1 MQLYTY
7 SVCDFI
13 QWAQKKENVCC
24 FAQTGTS
31 IDIERKTGGTGYSVE
46 GVQKNL
52 FIFLLIYHTPREGM
66 VILIMVTTQDLI
78 KQGKIKEYIPPKA
91 VTHSVKKPVALQ
103 ESSEV
108 MQEVFQAWIQC
119 DIYNG
124 AGVKEYTGAK
134 GG

>member
-1 MQLYTY
+1 
-7 SVCDFI
+7 
-13 QWAQKKENVCC
+13 
-24 FAQTGTS
+24 
-31 IDIERKTGGTGYSVE
+31 
-46 GVQKNL
+46 
-52 FIFLLIYHTPREGM
+52 
-66 VILIMVTTQDLI
+66 MVTTQDLI

-119 DIYNG
+119 DICNG

-134 GG
+134 GV

>member
-1 MQLYTY
+1 
-7 SVCDFI
+7 
-13 QWAQKKENVCC
+13 
-24 FAQTGTS
+24 
-31 IDIERKTGGTGYSVE
+31 
-46 GVQKNL
+46 
-52 FIFLLIYHTPREGM
+52 
-66 VILIMVTTQDLI
+66 MVTIGDLI

-91 VTHSVKKPVALQ
+91 VTHSVNKPVALQ

>member
-13 QWAQKKENVCC
+13 QWVQKKENVCC

-52 FIFLLIYHTPREGM
+52 FIFLLICHTPRE
-66 VILIMVTTQDLI
+66 
-78 KQGKIKEYIPPKA
+78 
-91 VTHSVKKPVALQ
+91 Q
-103 ESSEV
+103 EGNTYYGYYRRLN
-108 MQEVFQAWIQC
+108 QTRKDKRIH
-119 DIYNG
+119 
-124 AGVKEYTGAK
+124 TAK
-134 GG
+134 GGNEVKGRTTGKPSTTGIIPRCVPSVDRFRQGSS